1 MSNLNID
8 KKSTKIFLSL
18 HAVAQKIYKANW
30 IKFPL
35 VNDWTKECERTLK
48 EKKRRRNWRQNLK
61 AKHRGFRQN
70 GPQNILYNRFFP
82 QLSQQ
87 PNFFL
92 IKSNRIFT
100 TPKIIGN
107 TEFETTL
114 ISCFEF
120 SQQANKGLVLPNQII
135 INHNHKPE
143 HLNSIWSPFSFPRFC
158 NTKAKYRIS

>member
-1 MSNLNID
+1 MSLPRKYTKLTELN
-8 KKSTKIFLSL
+8 F
-18 HAVAQKIYKANW
+18 Q
-30 IKFPL
+30 L

>member
-1 MSNLNID
+1 MSLPRKYTKLTELN
-8 KKSTKIFLSL
+8 F
-18 HAVAQKIYKANW
+18 Q
-30 IKFPL
+30 L

-48 EKKRRRNWRQNLK
+48 EKKEEEIEGKNLK

-82 QLSQQ
+82 QLFQQ

-143 HLNSIWSPFSFPRFC
+143 HLNSI
-158 NTKAKYRIS
+158 